1 MSVCCRNFLP
11 WQCQQS
17 CSSKVYNMQTQ
28 SAVGML
34 VWCHSKIAAFQVQS
48 VVPHH
53 TALSQAHVVA
63 SFGISV
69 LFWFLSLYKF
79 HFRAL
84 TWTLLFANCD
94 LSPHY
99 WYHSNYFLCNRKLWT
114 ELDECLRLNNNAV
127 GRFWSFLLQN
137 NFFPV
142 HAVNS
147 VLWGMHVTCLSIR
160 LSNSDLQC
168 LTQRGF

>member
-28 SAVGML
+28 GAVGVL

-53 TALSQAHVVA
+53 SALFQAHVVA

-79 HFRAL
+79 RFRAL

-99 WYHSNYFLCNRKLWT
+99 WYHSSYFLYNRKLWT
-114 ELDECLRLNNNAV
+114 ELDECLRLNNKCSRTV
-127 GRFWSFLLQN
+127 LIIFVTKQ
-137 NFFPV
+137 FF
-142 HAVNS
+142 S
-147 VLWGMHVTCLSIR
+147 STC
-160 LSNSDLQC
+160 C
-168 LTQRGF
+168 